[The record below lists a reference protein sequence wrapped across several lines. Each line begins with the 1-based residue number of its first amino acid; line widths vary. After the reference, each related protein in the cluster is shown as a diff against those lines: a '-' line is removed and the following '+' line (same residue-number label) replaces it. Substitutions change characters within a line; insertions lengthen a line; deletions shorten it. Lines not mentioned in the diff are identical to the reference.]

1 MQGVARN
8 FFILALIYAVVG
20 MALGLHMSIS
30 QDHGQMSTHAHRMVA
45 GWLMSVVF
53 EFFHHLFPAVARGRL
68 ATIHFWLTA
77 VSGAVLLVSLFF
89 LLAGNSS
96 IEPLLAAA
104 SLAFYAAM
112 FLFVVVALP
121 VVRTNA

>member
-1 MQGVARN
+1 MTGYRTPMKRH
-8 FFILALIYAVVG
+8 LI
-20 MALGLHMSIS
+20 
-30 QDHGQMSTHAHRMVA
+30 
-45 GWLMSVVF
+45 VF
-53 EFFHHLFPAVARGRL
+53 HLFGFAALVAM
-68 ATIHFWLTA
+68 
-77 VSGAVLLVSLFF
+77 FF